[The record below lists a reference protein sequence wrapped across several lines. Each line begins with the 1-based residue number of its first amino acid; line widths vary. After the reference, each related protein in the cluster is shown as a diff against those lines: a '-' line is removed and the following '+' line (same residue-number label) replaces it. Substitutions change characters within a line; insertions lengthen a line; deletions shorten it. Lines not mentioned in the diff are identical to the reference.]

1 MIINISSVHARC
13 SWVFSFLLRAG
24 GYWNNA
30 LNAGPSYRNANNS
43 PTNSNRHISTHLELR
58 YHLGSLEQRI
68 NQNLVFCRVKH
79 TTNPGM
85 SVSIS
90 QRVER
95 SRPLVRLWWF
105 A

>member
-1 MIINISSVHARC
+1 MLLVHARC
-13 SWVFSFLLRAG
+13 SWVFSFLLLAG
-24 GYWNNA
+24 GNWNNA
-30 LNAGPSYRNANNS
+30 LNAGPSYRNTNNS
-43 PTNSNRHISTHLELR
+43 PTNSNRNNSTHLELR
-58 YHLGSLEQRI
+58 SHLGSLEQRI
-68 NQNLVFCRVKH
+68 NQNLVFYRVKH

-95 SRPLVRLWWF
+95 SHLSGRLRWF